1 MDRESVKDVL
11 SRQRAQDFGSM
22 DRPICQEDVK
32 VKPRN
37 LDRRGIC
44 REAIEDVEK
53 RFFKGEKHIR
63 WKATRWLLKQASK
76 QHVKQSNHT
85 STLDAKHS

>member
-37 LDRRGIC
+37 LDRRGIY
-44 REAIEDVEK
+44 RDSIEKLSSMQK
-53 RFFKGEKHIR
+53 RGISRGKN
-63 WKATRWLLKQASK
+63 T
-76 QHVKQSNHT
+76 
-85 STLDAKHS
+85 